1 MKTIIL
7 GVGDIAVSNRPGVV
21 LKTYG
26 LGSCV
31 AVIIVDR
38 KARSAGMAHIALPD
52 SAMIAGPE
60 KNEKPGRFADTGIH
74 ALVRKMDK
82 FNNGNPNHYQ
92 VKIVG
97 GANVLDIRNI
107 LRIGEKNILAVKK
120 ALWKYRIKV
129 TAEDT
134 GGKIARTVFVSVA
147 TGETMVVVAG
157 KAENRL

>member
-1 MKTIIL
+1 MKAILL

-52 SAMIAGPE
+52 SVIAGL
-60 KNEKPGRFADTGIH
+60 KKSEKPGRFADTGIH
-74 ALVRKMDK
+74 ALVGKMGK
-82 FNNGNPNHYQ
+82 YNKGNLNHYQ
-92 VKIVG
+92 AKIVG
-97 GANVLDIRNI
+97 GANVLDLRNI

-120 ALWKYRIKV
+120 ALRKYGIKV
-129 TAEDT
+129 AAEDT
-134 GGKIARTVFVSVA
+134 GGKIARTVSVSVD
-147 TGETMVVVAG
+147 TGETMVVTAG
-157 KAENRL
+157 KAGNRL